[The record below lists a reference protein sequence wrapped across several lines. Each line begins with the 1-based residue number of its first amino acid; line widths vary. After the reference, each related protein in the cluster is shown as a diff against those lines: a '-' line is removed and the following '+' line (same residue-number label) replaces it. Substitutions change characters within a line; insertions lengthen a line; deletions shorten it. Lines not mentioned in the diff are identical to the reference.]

1 MLPGDLRSKPNSR
14 MILGECAHQYNGH
27 NDGGALQTAAPRQ
40 SLWSLSQTKDPG
52 RSTNYRPSPLAHSP
66 SQCDLQYPT
75 CAACAAAGATC
86 LGFDAI
92 HGTEKPRSA
101 VRHLEEQVARLE
113 MELAALGK
121 QQSTDVAA
129 RVAAAAQRLTTN
141 LATATAMAESTSHP
155 QRQESPLLPLT
166 SKYFLA
172 DSPLPP
178 LNMTSWDDD
187 LVAAEPQSPSSPVMM
202 NSSIPRHVIDAMLKH
217 YCATYRPQYPSIG
230 EQDLYCARDKI
241 YQNPQLG
248 GFDAFVL
255 DITLA
260 ISFNTLMHIDEKRTA
275 TTASGLWAAAVA
287 HLSEVGLTSSW
298 ERLQALQLLT
308 HYGFL
313 NPKDVHVGH
322 CAAAAS
328 RLAFQLGLHR
338 ELPPLSQMELDA
350 TALNTRRRMF
360 WNAYAIDA

>member
-1 MLPGDLRSKPNSR
+1 M
-14 MILGECAHQYNGH
+14 Q
-27 NDGGALQTAAPRQ
+27 
-40 SLWSLSQTKDPG
+40 
-52 RSTNYRPSPLAHSP
+52 
-66 SQCDLQYPT
+66 
-75 CAACAAAGATC
+75 
-86 LGFDAI
+86 
-92 HGTEKPRSA
+92 GTEKPRST

-113 MELAALGK
+113 MELAALERH
-121 QQSTDVAA
+121 QSTNIAA
-129 RVAAAAQRLTTN
+129 SVAAAAQRLTIN
-141 LATATAMAESTSHP
+141 LARAIAESTSHP
-155 QRQESPLLPLT
+155 QRQESLLLPLT

-178 LNMTSWDDD
+178 LNMTSCDDD
-187 LVAAEPQSPSSPVMM
+187 LDTAEPPSPSSPVMT
-202 NSSIPRHVIDAMLKH
+202 NSSIPRHVVDAMLKH
-217 YCATYRPQYPSIG
+217 YCETYRPQYPSIG
-230 EQDLYCARDKI
+230 EHDLYRARDKV
-241 YQNPQLG
+241 YQSPQLG
-248 GFDAFVL
+248 AFDAFVL
-255 DITLA
+255 NITLA

-338 ELPPLSQMELDA
+338 ELPPSSQMKLDA
-350 TALNTRRRMF
+350 TTLNTRRRMF